1 MEFTPEDIKL
11 AQSKGIKLSQL
22 EHQLQLLRNGNV
34 YPVLDRAARIQDGIS
49 TFSDQQEEKLIEIFD
64 AYSSVYDWCRF
75 IPASGA
81 ASRMFAFL
89 VNYIENGEENE
100 QVDLFYNSISK
111 FPFYEKIKLDIE
123 GKGKKE
129 TIAFVLSSDKLN
141 LLNLPKGL
149 IDFHKKDD
157 KVYTAVASQLD
168 ESCYYSIVKNKG
180 SKTYFTI
187 SNEHDEVFD
196 DEIHKCLEESEVSL
210 GVGYSYQSEST
221 DTIALDENGNVF
233 RDENGNIVFRP
244 GGHGSLLKNL
254 RELKEDFIFIRNI
267 DNVLAPHNNE
277 EYVHIHKVMG
287 GLMIKLTRLIFS
299 LQKQIMDG
307 DEISPIEIA
316 QLKMYF
322 NFKDDVESL
331 KKFLF
336 RPFRIA
342 GMVKNSGEPGGGPF
356 WINENGIPSLQIIE
370 SAQINNNDDAQM
382 KIFSEGTHFNP
393 VDLCCLIKNYKGV
406 TYDLNQF
413 KNEDFSFISTKS
425 VGGQTIKILEH
436 PGLWNGSMH
445 HWLTLF
451 IEIPSSVF
459 NPVKTINDL
468 LRPNHQK

>member
-1 MEFTPEDIKL
+1 MEFTPDDIQL
-11 AQSKGIKLSQL
+11 AQSKGIKLSEL
-22 EHQLQLLRNGNV
+22 EYQLQLLRKGNV
-34 YPVLDRAARIQDGIS
+34 YPVLDRAARIQDGIT
-49 TFSDQQEEKLIEIFD
+49 TFSDQQEEKLIEIFNS
-64 AYSSVYDWCRF
+64 YNSVYDWCRF

-100 QVDLFYNSISK
+100 QVDLFFSSISK
-111 FPFYEKIKLDIE
+111 FPFYEKIKIDIE
-123 GKGKKE
+123 EKDKKE
-129 TIAFVLSSDKLN
+129 TIKYILSSEKLN
-141 LLNLPKGL
+141 LLSLPKGL
-149 IDFHKKDD
+149 IDFHKAEDNIF
-157 KVYTAVASQLD
+157 TAVASQLA
-168 ESCYYSIVKNKG
+168 ESSAYCLLKNKH

-187 SNEHDEVFD
+187 SKEHDESFN
-196 DEIHKCLEESEVSL
+196 DEIKKCVQHSEVTLSIDC
-210 GVGYSYQSEST
+210 SYQSEST

-233 RDENGNIVFRP
+233 RDENGKLVFRP

-254 RELKEDFIFIRNI
+254 GELREDFIFIRNI
-267 DNVLAPHNNE
+267 DNVLGPHNNE
-277 EYVHIHKVMG
+277 EYIHIHKVMG
-287 GLMIKLTRLIFS
+287 GLMIKLSRLIFS
-299 LQKQIMDG
+299 LQKQINDG
-307 DEISPIEIA
+307 DETSSIEIA

-322 NFKDDVESL
+322 NFKEDFDSL

-356 WINENGIPSLQIIE
+356 WVNENGVKSLQIIE
-370 SAQINNNDDAQM
+370 SAQINKGDKEQV

-393 VDLCCLIKNYKGV
+393 VDLCCLIKNYKGEI
-406 TYDLNQF
+406 YDLNEF
-413 KNEDFSFISTKS
+413 KNDDFSFISSKS
-425 VGGQTIKILEH
+425 VNGQTIKILEH

-459 NPVKTINDL
+459 NPVKTVNDL